1 MHLSV
6 VTDSVQQGV
15 PVSEGDPMAEH
26 SNTAPTSSTDPLVG
40 QLGRSFDAVG
50 TLIAKVRPDQW
61 PAPTPCTDW
70 TVRQLVDHL
79 IGMNRVFTAL
89 LADEPAPRRAAA
101 GHVESD
107 PVGTYRETAA
117 TLLLAFASPGVI
129 EREYRGPLGSATGA
143 DRLQIR
149 QYDLLAHGWDLAQA
163 TGQPADLPDDLA
175 ELSLAFARAQ
185 LTEEYRP
192 GRFAPAQAV
201 DEHTP
206 AIGRLAAFLGRPV
219 STAG

>member
-1 MHLSV
+1 
-6 VTDSVQQGV
+6 
-15 PVSEGDPMAEH
+15 MAEH
-26 SNTAPTSSTDPLVG
+26 SNTPDLVYRSVSRSARPLILCGRHCHREGATRPVASADTMHRLDSAP
-40 QLGRSFDAVG
+40 
-50 TLIAKVRPDQW
+50 
-61 PAPTPCTDW
+61 
-70 TVRQLVDHL
+70 LVDHL
-79 IGMNRVFTAL
+79 IGMNRVFTAW
-89 LADEPAPRRAAA
+89 LADEPAPRRPAA

-201 DEHTP
+201 DERTP